1 MSTVG
6 TFVANGHGQDYG
18 NAAVQQTLY
27 AVVEAF
33 SCLKVWTRL
42 YGNYVNSE
50 HFVANGQ
57 VARRQLRRQW
67 ALCRERSERV
77 RRALGKCQLRKR
89 VWDGRPARGDAAWK
103 LAVRAAPIVK
113 PSCFKSIKPSCFKSI
128 RRLPGTIKVGGR
140 AKQRFI
146 PPKPV
151 GLLQHREKLGLSCLS
166 FVRGSM
172 LLYDARFRTNPPA
185 GFS

>member
-67 ALCRERSERV
+67 ALCRERSGGATFTNPGSFFFTK
-77 RRALGKCQLRKR
+77 RRLPGKCRHCASAPR
-89 VWDGRPARGDAAWK
+89 K
-103 LAVRAAPIVK
+103 LAVRAAPIV
-113 PSCFKSIKPSCFKSI
+113 KPSCFKSI

-166 FVRGSM
+166 FVRGSI
-172 LLYDARFRTNPPA
+172 LCFQDKLAS
-185 GFS
+185 GVLS